1 MPVILFSRKR
11 DLIEDRGYFFLN
23 QKVKGARNIIMKPI
37 YRSVKISGLVLMT
50 MLFTG
55 R

>member
-1 MPVILFSRKR
+1 MPVILFSGKR

-23 QKVKGARNIIMKPI
+23 QKVKGARNIMKPI

>member
-11 DLIEDRGYFFLN
+11 DLIEDREYFFLN
-23 QKVKGARNIIMKPI
+23 QKVKGARNIMKPI
-37 YRSVKISGLVLMT
+37 YRSVKIFLTRVDEYVIY
-50 MLFTG
+50 